1 MLCTYLLLIAIVGI
15 ILSDILLNI
24 CHFLLKSLCI
34 FFGRFICSFKGCLA
48 SLHSLI
54 VSTDFRCVNGFWIK
68 PHFAEHTLSTV
79 IQDKLCFVHTEISVR
94 ILGFLILFLKGFI
107 VSVLFRIE
115 EQFGDFFHLML
126 QLYKLGTGGLCL
138 GCFFINLLL
147 KLRKII
153 CGRIAGSGS
162 LEVFDRSPVLQ
173 TRAVLKS
180 FSGSVYKCSVCAG
193 TGEDIFF
200 WYLDSC
206 FLLGGFC
213 DFLLL

>member
-1 MLCTYLLLIAIVGI
+1 MKNSLWLCSACIMLCTYLLLIAIVGI

-94 ILGFLILFLKGFI
+94 ILGFLVFFLGQSLFLWDLTHDPTKIYTGRHPC
-107 VSVLFRIE
+107 LNPE
-115 EQFGDFFHLML
+115 GML
-126 QLYKLGTGGLCL
+126 
-138 GCFFINLLL
+138 
-147 KLRKII
+147 
-153 CGRIAGSGS
+153 GS
-162 LEVFDRSPVLQ
+162 
-173 TRAVLKS
+173 
-180 FSGSVYKCSVCAG
+180 
-193 TGEDIFF
+193 I
-200 WYLDSC
+200 
-206 FLLGGFC
+206 
-213 DFLLL
+213 